1 MHHHVQRI
9 GAGGV
14 RRRQGDDAVLLRG
27 GRGQLLH
34 AAALAAG
41 DGGRQIVRIVMRL
54 VEVKDVI
61 RRRADHLRAVGQDN
75 RLQDVDH
82 LRDIRHDHAVAV
94 AVKDIQ
100 CQRRYHRVAHGVLLI
115 EEARIR
121 AGFAV
126 EPRPPFVDNQPDAV
140 LRIILV
146 HNRQMTAN
154 GVIHPCS
161 ITQGEVVF
169 IRIKIRCAAFV
180 FPYMRNRV
188 MMHRDGVKITPGAL
202 HQLVRPVPV
211 AGAGPAGDAVELV
224 VTVVAAERLVTAVFV
239 GIVFRAHVAAA
250 APAFVAHAKIF
261 EVERLL
267 VPVRP
272 ALLHN
277 GGIARGIHVLHP
289 LRHFAHRTGADV
301 RVDVGFAADLAAQFH
316 ELVRAEGIIL
326 HHAAPVRVHHALA
339 GFFRADAVL
348 PVVFIRKA
356 AARPAQHRH
365 ADFLQRLHNVRA
377 HAIDVGDVGVF
388 AHIDAAVNAASEVLR
403 EMTVDVLVD
412 FLAGLP
418 GRVDGKDCRHLL
430 VLRLFFVRV
439 APIARIHKVDIRPIY
454 RDSCFVFYEMFFDSV
469 MVVTAGELNR
479 RKLIHH
485 G

>member
-1 MHHHVQRI
+1 MV
-9 GAGGV
+9 
-14 RRRQGDDAVLLRG
+14 
-27 GRGQLLH
+27 
-34 AAALAAG
+34 
-41 DGGRQIVRIVMRL
+41 
-54 VEVKDVI
+54 
-61 RRRADHLRAVGQDN
+61 RRRADHLRAIGQDN
-75 RLQDVDH
+75 CLQDVDH

-126 EPRPPFVDNQPDAV
+126 EPRSPFVDNQPDAV
-140 LRIILV
+140 LVVVLV
-146 HNRQMTAN
+146 HNRQVAAN
-154 GVIHPCS
+154 QRVHVGGIA
-161 ITQGEVVF
+161 QGEVVF
-169 IRIKIRCAAFV
+169 VRIEIGCAALLV
-180 FPYMRNRV
+180 PCMR
-188 MMHRDGVKITPGAL
+188 HGVVVQGNGVEVTPGTL

-211 AGAGPAGDAVELV
+211 ARAGPAGDAVELIV
-224 VTVVAAERLVTAVFV
+224 AIVAAERLVAAVFV

-250 APAFVAHAKIF
+250 APVFIAHAEVF

-289 LRHFAHRTGADV
+289 FRYFAHRAGADV

-316 ELVRAEGIIL
+316 ELVRAEAVVL
-326 HHAAPVRVHHALA
+326 HYAAPVRVHHALA
-339 GFFRADAVL
+339 GFLRADAVL

-365 ADFLQRLHNVRA
+365 ADFLQRLHHVRA

-403 EMTVDVLVD
+403 EMAVDVLVD

-418 GRVDGKDCRHLL
+418 SRVDGKDCRHLL
-430 VLRLFFVRV
+430 VLRLFFVLV
-439 APIARIHKVDIRPIY
+439 ALIARIHKVDIRPIY
-454 RDSCFVFYEMFFDSV
+454 QDSCRIFLFLRNVFRQCDGRHRGRVEQAEAHPPRVNQPFAQSG
-469 MVVTAGELNR
+469 ANILPNSAKEA
-479 RKLIHH
+479 
-485 G
+485 